1 MTISKSLS
9 GAKKL
14 KKKAITTKE
23 KEPKKIKK
31 GKIEIGPLKLTRF
44 ERARIIG
51 ARSLQLS
58 FGAPPFIPVSPDI
71 SDPIKLA
78 VMELDVKVLP
88 ISIRRSLPDGKFQDI
103 PIDWLT

>member
-1 MTISKSLS
+1 LTISKSLS

-14 KKKAITTKE
+14 KKKAIKKE
-23 KEPKKIKK
+23 KKPKKIKK
-31 GKIEIGPLKLTRF
+31 GKIEIGPTKLTRF

-51 ARSLQLS
+51 ARALQLS
-58 FGAPPFIPVSPDI
+58 FGAPPFIPISPDI

-78 VMELDVKVLP
+78 VAELDVKVLP
-88 ISIRRSLPDGKFQDI
+88 ISIRRTLSDGKFQDI